1 MGTTVSRDEKIRPKI
16 IRIFNI
22 WEERGVYDA
31 KFVSEITEI
40 VENVGTVNASEND
53 VVLSTFQVM
62 WSHLIFPPSWPSVI

>member
-1 MGTTVSRDEKIRPKI
+1 MTTVSRDEKIRTKI

-31 KFVSEITEI
+31 KFVSDLTEI
-40 VENVGTVNASEND
+40 VENVGTVNATEND

-62 WSHLIFPPSWPSVI
+62 